1 MGTAVRISDHTKR
14 VLEELAAREGKK
26 IRELV
31 DEAVELYRRRV
42 FLEEVNR
49 AYRSLREDPAAW
61 VAEEE
66 ERRVWEATLGDGLQ
80 QE

>member
-1 MGTAVRISDHTKR
+1 MGTTVRISERAKR

-49 AYRSLREDPAAW
+49 AFRSLREDPASWA
-61 VAEEE
+61 AEEE
-66 ERRVWEATLGDGLQ
+66 ERRVWEATLGDGL
-80 QE
+80 EEE